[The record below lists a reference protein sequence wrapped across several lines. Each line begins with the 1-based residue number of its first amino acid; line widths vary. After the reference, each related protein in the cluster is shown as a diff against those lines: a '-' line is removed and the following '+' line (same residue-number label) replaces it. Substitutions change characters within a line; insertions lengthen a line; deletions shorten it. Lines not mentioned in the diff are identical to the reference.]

1 MTRRLLATAIA
12 IALLPTAA
20 AEAKVLHGTV
30 VHRNAKAKSFTVADR
45 SGRLTAVHA
54 RRSPR
59 IGSRVTLRATKLRN
73 GTYKAGRL
81 RAHGRVRRARVRGIV
96 TFVDRSRRQLVLS
109 SRGVSLLVRL
119 ARSARAR
126 AAEALPAVGSEVT
139 VSATL
144 TDPTGSSVLG
154 DPGSLTST
162 AAPASDP
169 IDLEG
174 SVLAID
180 TATRTLT
187 LSADDSEESGATI
200 SVTLPDSFDIAA
212 YSVGDEV
219 EVVATLN
226 ADGTTYTAVASSG
239 DEGVTEAEDAADDEG
254 VDPED
259 SSSSSAD
266 APSADGSSSD
276 GSSSDGGR
284 GSSDAGASSDD

>member
-30 VHRNAKAKSFTVADR
+30 VHRNAKAKSFTVAER

-59 IGSRVTLRATKLRN
+59 IGTRVTLRATKLRN

-81 RAHGRVRRARVRGIV
+81 RSHGRVRRARVRGIV

-119 ARSARAR
+119 ARRHRAR
-126 AAEALPAVGSEVT
+126 AAEALPGIGSDVT

-144 TDPTGSSVLG
+144 TDPTGTSVVG

-162 AAPASDP
+162 AAPASEP

-212 YSVGDEV
+212 YKVGDEV
-219 EVVATLN
+219 EIVATVN
-226 ADGTTYTAVASSG
+226 PDGTTYTAVASSG
-239 DEGVTEAEDAADDEG
+239 DEGVAEAEDSADDEG

-259 SSSSSAD
+259 SSSSSGD
-266 APSADGSSSD
+266 APSADGSSSGD
-276 GSSSDGGR
+276 SSSASG
-284 GSSDAGASSDD
+284 GSSDAGASTDD